1 MTACT
6 ITHITAETGRY
17 GGGMVPRFYT
27 EDEEQR
33 KWKTS
38 IKVNPRHVSR
48 TTEPVEKVVVGQAVV
63 QNGLKTPHKRTPNT
77 TEQAAQFPRQRTEE
91 GAQGFFNTLGRP
103 YSIT

>member
-1 MTACT
+1 LPAYFLLVACYKRKYEYCHRRAVIACT
-6 ITHITAETGRY
+6 ITHSAAETVRY

-48 TTEPVEKVVVGQAVV
+48 TAEPVEKVVVGQAVV
-63 QNGLKTPHKRTPNT
+63 
-77 TEQAAQFPRQRTEE
+77 
-91 GAQGFFNTLGRP
+91 
-103 YSIT
+103 